1 MERNSLL
8 QIVIT
13 MIIPIIVVI
22 GAFFTLQADQRH
34 LQYQLAQDEVRFDNR
49 LDILE
54 VRLRDIELDTNER
67 LTRIETRLETI
78 QNYMVMITERLDKLA
93 LEKDENQ

>member
-78 QNYMVMITERLDKLA
+78 QNYMAMITEKLDKLA
-93 LEKDENQ
+93 LDKDDSQ